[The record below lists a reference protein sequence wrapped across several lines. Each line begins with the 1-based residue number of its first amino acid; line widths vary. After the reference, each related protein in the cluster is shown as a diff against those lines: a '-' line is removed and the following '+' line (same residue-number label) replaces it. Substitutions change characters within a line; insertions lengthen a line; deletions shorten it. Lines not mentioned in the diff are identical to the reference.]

1 MHRTT
6 VARRFR
12 RFLNASEAV
21 SALEYAILVGIIT
34 VGIGAAVFTFSGNI
48 QNVIAQIGTQ
58 VETRDDMIPAN
69 PADPGAPPAGGGND
83 GG

>member
-34 VGIGAAVFTFSGNI
+34 VGIGAAVAVFSRDV
-48 QNVIAQIGTQ
+48 QQVIADIGDIVETQETQ
-58 VETRDDMIPAN
+58 VQN
-69 PADPGAPPAGGGND
+69 APTTP
-83 GG
+83 

>member
-34 VGIGAAVFTFSGNI
+34 VGIGAAVAVFS
-48 QNVIAQIGTQ
+48 QDVQQVIADIGDIVETQETQ
-58 VETRDDMIPAN
+58 VQN
-69 PADPGAPPAGGGND
+69 APTTP
-83 GG
+83 